1 MGKGPVPGSA
11 SHRVARDRVLPAR
24 LKPYKGPAMFHSIRQ
39 KLIATSVLIVSVAI
53 VLVSAVSYY
62 FARGFILDDLNEQ
75 LMRISQ
81 SEARQLGQWALA
93 QKQIVEALAPAVDSA
108 DPNPALQQALVS
120 GRQDLAYIGSAD
132 KKMVSVPSRNR
143 PADYDPTSRAWY
155 KLADQSG
162 KAILTPPYIAASS
175 QKLVVT
181 FAFPVKTGGQTRSV
195 TGADVTVEDVV
206 KGLGQIHPTPSGFAF
221 LLDKEGRIL
230 AHPDKQ
236 LILKPVGELSKDITP
251 DLLGQASQGEHEP
264 EVAGI
269 GGEAYLLK
277 AAPVPETDW
286 VLVTAAQRR
295 EALSRL
301 DRLLLSVAG
310 ALVVVGVLA
319 GLLAMGTV
327 HALLGGLTQRLPIK
341 GRDEI
346 DEIATAFNDFVGKI
360 EAVMRDVSHTSES
373 IATASSEIALGS
385 QDLSSRTEQTA
396 SNLEEASASMEQLTQ
411 LVNHSAQSA
420 AHGRELATRS
430 VDMADRGGLVMGQVV
445 ETMSDISNSSRR
457 ISDITS
463 VIDGIA
469 FQTNILAL
477 NAAVEA
483 ARAGEQGR
491 GFAVVASEVRSLASR
506 SAEAAKEIKTL
517 IGASVER
524 VEDGGRLVG
533 EAGQAMTE
541 IVQSVKQVTTIVQE
555 ISTGTTDQSRGIG
568 EINAAVSH
576 LDQMA
581 QQNAALVEQS
591 AAAAESLKE
600 QAAHLAAV
608 VATFKIGR

>member
-1 MGKGPVPGSA
+1 
-11 SHRVARDRVLPAR
+11 
-24 LKPYKGPAMFHSIRQ
+24 MFQSIRQ
-39 KLIATSVLIVSVAI
+39 KLIATSVLIVSRAI

-62 FARGFILDDLNEQ
+62 FARGFILDDLNEK
-75 LMRISQ
+75 LSLL
-81 SEARQLGQWALA
+81 SHGEARQLGNWARA
-93 QKQIVEALAPAVDSA
+93 QKQIVEALAPAVESP
-108 DPNPALQQALVS
+108 DPGPALQQALVS
-120 GRQDLAYIGSAD
+120 GHQDLAYFGTAD
-132 KKMVSVPSRNR
+132 KKMVSMPDRSR
-143 PADYDPTSRAWY
+143 PADYDPTARAWY
-155 KLADQSG
+155 KQADQAG
-162 KAILTPPYIAASS
+162 QAILSPPYIAASS

-181 FAFPVKTGGQTRSV
+181 FAFPVNVGGQTRAV

-206 KGLGQIHPTPSGFAF
+206 KGLGEVHPTPSGFAF
-221 LLDKEGRIL
+221 LLDKSGRIL

-236 LILKPVGELSKDITP
+236 LILKPVAELSQDITP
-251 DLLGQASQGEHEP
+251 DLLNRASQGNAAPEP
-264 EVAGI
+264 ASI
-269 GGEAYLLK
+269 GGASYLLK

-286 VLVTAAQRR
+286 VLVTAAQRH

-301 DRLLLSVAG
+301 DRLLMSVAS
-310 ALVVVGVLA
+310 ALVVVA
-319 GLLAMGTV
+319 LLAALIAAGAM
-327 HALLGGLTQRLPIK
+327 HALLGGLTRVRNAMRQISTGTGDLTQRLPIK

-360 EAVMRDVSHTSES
+360 EAVMLDVSRTSES
-373 IATASSEIALGS
+373 IATASSEIALGA

-396 SNLEEASASMEQLTQ
+396 SNLEQTSASMEQLTQ
-411 LVNHSAQSA
+411 GVSQSAQNA
-420 AHGRELATRS
+420 DHGRALASRS
-430 VDMADRGGLVMGQVV
+430 FEVADRGGQVVGQVV
-445 ETMSDISNSSRR
+445 ETMGDISNNSRR
-457 ISDITS
+457 IADIIS

-506 SAEAAKEIKTL
+506 SAEAAREIKTL
-517 IGASVER
+517 INTSVER
-524 VEDGGRLVG
+524 VEQGGRLVD

-555 ISTGTTDQSRGIG
+555 ISEGTQEQSRGIG
-568 EINAAVSH
+568 EVNAAVTH
-576 LDQMA
+576 LDQMT

-608 VATFKIGR
+608 VATFKIRG

>member
-327 HALLGGLTQRLPIK
+327 HALLGDLTQRLPIK

-576 LDQMA
+576 LDQMT